1 MKRLIRLGAIISG
14 NALFV
19 MASIGLTVL
28 GVSMAS
34 KFDTATAGILVGSLL
49 LGLPI
54 LTVLRLKG

>member
-1 MKRLIRLGAIISG
+1 
-14 NALFV
+14 

-34 KFDTATAGILVGSLL
+34 KFDTATAGILIGSLL

-54 LTVLRLKG
+54 LTVLRLRR